1 MSEFQDRIPW
11 EKKYYCD
18 IQIPQILN
26 SIKCQICEEV
36 FSSEEKYIR
45 YFTMHLYTSHKI
57 TELNEHPEREFLL
70 EKFIIYE
77 ETARAICQ
85 ICDKVIYYDKYGMY
99 LLKNHVELYHGNYS
113 HIYKRIAEIK
123 SGCYTLDKYFIMG
136 SEATCPKCEL
146 KIDTTH
152 SETHTREKLKELF
165 EHYFS
170 HRYKKKCFKFANMR
184 KWILFYFFCSNNFII
199 IRYKRY
205 YD

>member
-1 MSEFQDRIPW
+1 
-11 EKKYYCD
+11 
-18 IQIPQILN
+18 
-26 SIKCQICEEV
+26 
-36 FSSEEKYIR
+36 
-45 YFTMHLYTSHKI
+45 
-57 TELNEHPEREFLL
+57 
-70 EKFIIYE
+70 
-77 ETARAICQ
+77 
-85 ICDKVIYYDKYGMY
+85 MY

-205 YD
+205 YDCNQFLINFLNQNCKLLLYAQKLCYVGTYLHRKTCIRYSFLSFFLFYYAYI